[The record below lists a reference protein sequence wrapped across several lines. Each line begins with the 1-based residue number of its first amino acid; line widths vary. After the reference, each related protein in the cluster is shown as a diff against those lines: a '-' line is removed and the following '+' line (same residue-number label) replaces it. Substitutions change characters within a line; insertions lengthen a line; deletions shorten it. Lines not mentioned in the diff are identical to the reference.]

1 MVPKEMEPETREC
14 AWWDLV
20 LMVGD
25 DIWHAMTT
33 FAAKPTLEDSFTA
46 DEAAAIFRFGH
57 GPAPVAAAR
66 KASASNGDAQ

>member
-1 MVPKEMEPETREC
+1 
-14 AWWDLV
+14 
-20 LMVGD
+20 MVGD

-57 GPAPVAAAR
+57 GPAPVV
-66 KASASNGDAQ
+66 

>member
-1 MVPKEMEPETREC
+1 
-14 AWWDLV
+14 
-20 LMVGD
+20 MVGD

-57 GPAPVAAAR
+57 GPACPAPVADVR